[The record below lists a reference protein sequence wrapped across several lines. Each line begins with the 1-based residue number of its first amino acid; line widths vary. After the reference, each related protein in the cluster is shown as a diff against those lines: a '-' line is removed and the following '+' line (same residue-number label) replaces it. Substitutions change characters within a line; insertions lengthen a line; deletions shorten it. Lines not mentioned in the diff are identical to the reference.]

1 VCAAGLLAA
10 IGAGLNVVNVS
21 SLYDDL
27 VFGGILIIAL
37 MVDGLR
43 RGSSRRGSMVT

>member
-1 VCAAGLLAA
+1 
-10 IGAGLNVVNVS
+10 
-21 SLYDDL
+21 

-43 RGSSRRGSMVT
+43 RGAGRKGMLVV